1 MRIPSPAPVPLLACL
16 LLSACS
22 TTKLADTWHDPA
34 YQPRPVNRVLV
45 IGVLVRE
52 ETFDASF
59 ENAMAQAIRDR
70 GFQAATASSLF
81 SPWQLD
87 GEKIEQYARDN
98 AVDLVVQQRIATHTT
113 SAYTPPSSEF
123 VTLAN
128 PSGGWYGSYTPGFV
142 ATRPG
147 HVSEDTTVASEI
159 KVFSLRSEALVW
171 SGTASTVN
179 VVGDQ
184 DAARSLAAEV
194 VKDLVDTG
202 ILVR

>member
-1 MRIPSPAPVPLLACL
+1 VA
-16 LLSACS
+16 LS
-22 TTKLADTWHDPA
+22 
-34 YQPRPVNRVLV
+34 
-45 IGVLVRE
+45 
-52 ETFDASF
+52 
-59 ENAMAQAIRDR
+59 
-70 GFQAATASSLF
+70 
-81 SPWQLD
+81 
-87 GEKIEQYARDN
+87 
-98 AVDLVVQQRIATHTT
+98 
-113 SAYTPPSSEF
+113 
-123 VTLAN
+123 N

-159 KVFSLRSEALVW
+159 KVFSLRAEAMVW

-202 ILVR
+202 TLVR